1 MSDSETTP
9 QSLVGLL
16 NRLAEPS
23 DPPPVSMMPE
33 TWGWAVLGL
42 ALLAIT
48 AAACL
53 VLFRRYRANAYRR
66 QALRELNERASDATD
81 VARILRRTAL
91 AAYPRHRVAGLT
103 GDRWIGF
110 LNETAN
116 APLFRGAA
124 AESLKTSPYRDAAV
138 QDDLIATARRWIRT
152 HRREVSPS

>member
-1 MSDSETTP
+1 MSDSETAP

-16 NRLAEPS
+16 DRLAEPS
-23 DPPPVSMMPE
+23 DPQPVSMIPE

-42 ALLAIT
+42 ALIAF
-48 AAACL
+48 AAAAFY

-66 QALRELNERASDATD
+66 QALRELNEAASGAAD

-110 LNETAN
+110 LNETTS

-124 AESLKTSPYRDAAV
+124 AESLKTSPYRDAPTPE
-138 QDDLIATARRWIRT
+138 DLPARARRWIRT
-152 HRREVSPS
+152 HRREVSPP